1 MALVEI
7 PRLSAGRCWSG
18 SVSRGGEGSL
28 RFYARSQRRSR
39 FRRGTRDYAAG
50 RTLVAD
56 QHSGRIPVQIEG
68 RSAVLAMMTIANT
81 DAGVAG
87 AAESPVGSSRAITRL
102 PALTRFAPRPL
113 VLDLSD
119 QVSAHF
125 REGMIKVALV
135 GRGHE
140 VSPSR

>member
-1 MALVEI
+1 
-7 PRLSAGRCWSG
+7 
-18 SVSRGGEGSL
+18 
-28 RFYARSQRRSR
+28 
-39 FRRGTRDYAAG
+39 
-50 RTLVAD
+50 
-56 QHSGRIPVQIEG
+56 VQIEG

-135 GRGHE
+135 GGGHE